1 MKAYDPKAGFK
12 KATSIFVLGVTLV
25 LGASALTTSEAQAAA
40 PWNNNGPKLER
51 RDNGDQQKAFEKRQ
65 KEIQKKREKEIQ
77 KKREAEAKKRREMEK
92 KNHKKRP
99 PFQQNNDKKDRPQVM
114 PWQR

>member
-40 PWNNNGPKLER
+40 PWDNNGPKLER

-65 KEIQKKREKEIQ
+65 KEIQ

>member
-40 PWNNNGPKLER
+40 PWDNNGSKLER

-65 KEIQKKREKEIQ
+65 KEIQ

>member
-40 PWNNNGPKLER
+40 PWDNNGSKLER

-65 KEIQKKREKEIQ
+65 KEIQKKRE
-77 KKREAEAKKRREMEK
+77 AEAKKRREMEK
-92 KNHKKRP
+92 KNHKKRL

>member
-65 KEIQKKREKEIQ
+65 KEIQKKRE
-77 KKREAEAKKRREMEK
+77 AEAKKRREMEK